1 MNVGISYGVG
11 ISKSFMD
18 LDSKRIIVFQKWRL
32 RKMVVK
38 AWKIWKLQG
47 LLCNVFV
54 GHSSAIYNIKSLIT
68 TKL

>member
-18 LDSKRIIVFQKWRL
+18 LDFGRIIDFQKWRL
-32 RKMVVK
+32 KRMVVK

-47 LLCNVFV
+47 LLDAV
-54 GHSSAIYNIKSLIT
+54 LT
-68 TKL
+68 P